1 MTTTAYKGYW
11 IERDTFLDDS
21 PTKRTVYYT
30 IGDGEWRVS
39 HGPLGDDFRSVA
51 EAKVAIN
58 AFLARAAT

>member
-1 MTTTAYKGYW
+1 MSITHYKGYI

-21 PTKRTVYYT
+21 PTNRTVYYT
-30 IGDGEWRVS
+30 IGDGEWRIG
-39 HGPLGDDFRSVA
+39 HGPLGEDFRSVA